1 MDERSQEEIE
11 WEKKNG
17 LHINIYLTNFIYPL
31 SAPISMSRELGIV
44 FDNPRSE
51 EELEFIKSKIIPAI
65 KNRNFDRLVPGSG
78 RRKFELTDLARKI
91 VQGFPENKQSRFTDI
106 ESDTNLIDML
116 STSWCIVR
124 YNHQSDHCYWFRSKE
139 GLNVLGLKGYGRQLV
154 QDICFALSFL
164 LRLDVDC
171 VGSSFLLEE
180 KDDTD
185 EIRTSIVLNSLFHN
199 DINEMFGHQRFG
211 KIEEQFTKFSSLI
224 DSQIS
229 SPSEDKILYVGGVL
243 RSIRDVRDYR
253 IEILNLV
260 SVLELFV
267 AHNPDS
273 QRFNIEDSIGKQ
285 FRTKIAILA
294 RGISPSLE
302 ELGQELKHIYNI
314 RSKIA
319 HGDFI
324 ELKKELSKKT
334 TTPELEEAMFDI
346 VYRLYEIV
354 REVFLSCLQDP
365 ELAKFLKNT

>member
-1 MDERSQEEIE
+1 MDEKSQEEIE
-11 WEKKNG
+11 YEKKIG
-17 LHINIYLTNFIYPL
+17 LHMKIYLTEFIYPL
-31 SAPISMSRELGIV
+31 SKPISMSQELGIE

-65 KNRNFDRLVPGSG
+65 KNRQFDSFFPKKN
-78 RRKFELTDLARKI
+78 KFELTDLARKI
-91 VQGFPENKQSRFTDI
+91 VQGFPENIQSRYTDI
-106 ESDTNLIDML
+106 ESDTGLIDML

-124 YNHQSDHCYWFRSKE
+124 YSHQADHSYWFRSTK
-139 GLNVLGLKGYGRQLV
+139 GLDVYEIKNYGRELV
-154 QDICFALSFL
+154 RDICCALSFL
-164 LRLDVDC
+164 LKLNEDF

-185 EIRTSIVLNSLFHN
+185 EIRHSILLNSQYHD
-199 DINEMFGHQRFG
+199 DIKGAWRHQRFG
-211 KIEEQFTKFSSLI
+211 KIEEKFTKLSNLI

-243 RSIRDVRDYR
+243 RSINEACDFR

-267 AHNPDS
+267 AHTPDS

-285 FRTKIAILA
+285 FRTKIALLA
-294 RGISPSLE
+294 RDISPSLE
-302 ELGQELKHIYNI
+302 ELGKELKHIYNI

-334 TTPELEEAMFDI
+334 APPDLKEAMYDI
-346 VYRLYEIV
+346 VIRLYDIV
-354 REVFLSCLQDP
+354 REVFLSSLRDP